1 MTDPTAPTTVPTPD
15 DTPRHRVGEVAARL
29 GLTLRT
35 LKYYE
40 ELGLV
45 TPQRTDSRYRLYSE
59 ADVARLERIRRMRA
73 LGLSLGTIQATF
85 TQPLEPDPDGRQVLT
100 EAALSA
106 LHSDLS
112 GQLDMLN
119 TRISAAER
127 ELKDARALRRDLE
140 RDLAYVQKRLGGAR
154 VGELLGDGSRGAG
167 PE

>member
-1 MTDPTAPTTVPTPD
+1 MTDPAAPTPPPTPD

-73 LGLSLGTIQATF
+73 LGLSLGTIGATF
-85 TQPLEPDPDGRQVLT
+85 TQPLEPDQDGRQVLT
-100 EAALSA
+100 AGA
-106 LHSDLS
+106 LHALHGDLS
-112 GQLDMLN
+112 GQLDILN

-127 ELKDARALRRDLE
+127 ELKDARALRRDLQ
-140 RDLAYVQKRLGGAR
+140 RDLEYVQKRLGGAR
-154 VGELLGDGSRGAG
+154 VGELLGNSGQQQ
-167 PE
+167 E

>member
-1 MTDPTAPTTVPTPD
+1 MTHPTSPAAPD

-45 TPQRTDSRYRLYSE
+45 TPQRTGSRYRLYSE

-100 EAALSA
+100 EGALNA

-119 TRISAAER
+119 TRIAAAER

-140 RDLAYVQKRLGGAR
+140 KDLEYVQARLNGTPVSA
-154 VGELLGDGSRGAG
+154 LLERSEK
-167 PE
+167 P